1 MSRGGQRGRNGRK
14 KFFKLEL
21 CDPCLTESQDGDGGG
36 GDVGEEGGWHLGE
49 VCVAMDG
56 ENG

>member
-21 CDPCLTESQDGDGGG
+21 CDPCLTEFQGGDGGG
-36 GDVGEEGGWHLGE
+36 GDVGEEGGWHLCE
-49 VCVAMDG
+49 VCVAVEG
-56 ENG
+56 